1 MFYHDLPPPP
11 STMLL
16 WERMGRGWS
25 YPRLWVPPVR
35 TGNCLVE
42 RVDSILKENLY
53 IRLPYPPAVNASP
66 RLWVPSIRAGNPGAP
81 DVSIQ
86 QGYGLDVSPGSP
98 ALMDG
103 THKRG
108 GAFTAAGRAA
118 VCIDFPLK
126 LNPPALPNNY
136 PFLRVAPIS
145 AGNSIPFP
153 SFPKVTLWRGEGVN
167 HGKTW

>member
-1 MFYHDLPPPP
+1 
-11 STMLL
+11 MLVYFS
-16 WERMGRGWS
+16 W
-25 YPRLWVPPVR
+25 Y
-35 TGNCLVE
+35 TVE
-42 RVDSILKENLY
+42 CWPAQRSCQED
-53 IRLPYPPAVNASP
+53 PYPCWMDTS
-66 RLWVPSIRAGNPGAP
+66 GTPG
-81 DVSIQ
+81 I
-86 QGYGLDVSPGSP
+86 P
-98 ALMDG
+98 ALMGG

-108 GAFTAAGRAA
+108 ETFTAAGRAA